1 MDSADCSQY
10 SVTHKREKSRC
21 SISLLFV
28 ALSLSVSL
36 FISTCSPLGLCL
48 PFCTF
53 PPPPTP
59 PSHNSSPCALCLTL
73 SCSYLVSFTCFRW
86 LIALSP
92 SWPPFFL
99 LCFCSTLLCSLHI
112 YLLCVLF
119 LPPSLLYASSLYGFL
134 YLYPPEVGEK
144 LWI

>member
-1 MDSADCSQY
+1 MTWTQLTVPDTQSPIRGRRVDAPSPSFLSPSHSLFLFY
-10 SVTHKREKSRC
+10 LYMFSSWLVP
-21 SISLLFV
+21 SLLH
-28 ALSLSVSL
+28 VS
-36 FISTCSPLGLCL
+36 
-48 PFCTF
+48 
-53 PPPPTP
+53 TP

-144 LWI
+144 L

>member
-1 MDSADCSQY
+1 MDLADCSRY
-10 SVTHKREKSRC
+10 SVTHKKEKSRC

-28 ALSLSVSL
+28 ALSLCFSFYLYMFSSWLVPSL
-36 FISTCSPLGLCL
+36 LHIS
-48 PFCTF
+48 
-53 PPPPTP
+53 TP

-86 LIALSP
+86 LVALSP
-92 SWPPFFL
+92 FWPPFFL

-144 LWI
+144 LRI